1 MSVDRERCF
10 SRLTFGRGSRWIYRW
25 CRIAP
30 FMDLELYMEKRLSY
44 SAGMELDLGEL
55 TAKLRYWTKAA
66 LVDDQEISVG
76 AGI

>member
-1 MSVDRERCF
+1 
-10 SRLTFGRGSRWIYRW
+10 
-25 CRIAP
+25 
-30 FMDLELYMEKRLSY
+30 MDLELYMEKRLSY